1 MKQKE
6 EAENEVILVLK
17 KRIRELELQNAI
29 KSKILKEQ
37 RNIMARLDIKE

>member
-1 MKQKE
+1 MKKKE

-17 KRIRELELQNAI
+17 KRIRELEMQNAI
-29 KSKILKEQ
+29 KHKIIKEQ